1 MSLFVIGHD
10 DRKADGSGEA
20 PTSARPRQKHV
31 LPLAAVILAVACG
44 GNSTGP
50 TRTETF
56 TGVLGSYSVHV
67 SPACGRD
74 CEATLTW
81 TVPNAGTR
89 PIVDLSFWRIGIPDL
104 LQARSTPSDTPPVT
118 LKGSGSYVS
127 VRCTNCQDSAPIPF
141 TLTVIE
147 R

>member
-10 DRKADGSGEA
+10 DRKPDGSGGA
-20 PTSARPRQKHV
+20 PTNGSPRRRHV
-31 LPLAAVILAVACG
+31 LPLAAVIFAVACG

-56 TGVLGSYSVHV
+56 TGFLGSYSSHF
-67 SPACGRD
+67 SPAHGSEFD
-74 CEATLTW
+74 ATLTW
-81 TVPNAGTR
+81 TVPAEGTR